1 VLSSVHSKVLMC
13 FRMLQVNPKDEAAL
27 AVVHRDP
34 GLSPEQRAQSLQT
47 LLQVKLVAEPLLLPF

>member
-1 VLSSVHSKVLMC
+1 V
-13 FRMLQVNPKDEAAL
+13 QANPQDEAAL

-47 LLQVKLVAEPLLLPF
+47 LLQVLLIWDVLC